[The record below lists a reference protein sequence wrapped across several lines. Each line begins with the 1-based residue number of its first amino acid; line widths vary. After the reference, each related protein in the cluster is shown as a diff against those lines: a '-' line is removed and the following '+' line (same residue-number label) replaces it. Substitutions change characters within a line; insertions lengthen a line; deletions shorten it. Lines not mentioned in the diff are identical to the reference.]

1 MAGSKYLH
9 NGTLILRRKPHSQRS
24 REKDL
29 PRHKQI
35 QSPQHHPPPFP
46 PLPRPSVSL
55 TRRRQENII
64 NQPDRASGLL
74 RLQSRLLHDPTL
86 HLDRPTSRHL
96 VGPRPLRTETHGVGA
111 QRARQPRTPLH
122 PPAMGQTA
130 RRLHPTAKNELLP
143 TRCLRR
149 RHRSRN
155 PLPAQGQGLPS
166 QHGWLRMGSRLLVR
180 NLQLQGT

>member
-1 MAGSKYLH
+1 MAGSKYPH
-9 NGTLILRRKPHSQRS
+9 NGTFLLRRKPHSQRS

-35 QSPQHHPPPFP
+35 QPPQHHSPPFP
-46 PLPRPSVSL
+46 PLPRPSVPL
-55 TRRRQENII
+55 TRRRQEDII
-64 NQPDRASGLL
+64 NQPNRTSGLR
-74 RLQSRLLHDPTL
+74 RLQSRLLHDPPL
-86 HLDRPTSRHL
+86 HLDRQTARHL

-143 TRCLRR
+143 ARCLWR
-149 RHRSRN
+149 RHGSRN
-155 PLPAQGQGLPS
+155 PLPAQRQGFPS
-166 QHGWLRMGSRLLVR
+166 QHGWLRMGTRLLVG